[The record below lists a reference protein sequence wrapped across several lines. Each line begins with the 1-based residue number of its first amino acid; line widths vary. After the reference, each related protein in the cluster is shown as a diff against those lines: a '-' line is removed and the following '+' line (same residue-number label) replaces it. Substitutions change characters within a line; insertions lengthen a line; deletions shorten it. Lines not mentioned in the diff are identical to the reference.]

1 MNYIINSTAI
11 VFFFDNKPVKVE
23 KTAPEYTRILSA
35 FDLPSGQQEEVINA
49 ILNERVGEY
58 EKDGFTISPE
68 SVSYDG
74 ETLPDILA
82 DKVRAI
88 AAEGLPVKLFANFW
102 ENLNNNPSASSVRE
116 LYDFLA
122 YKELPITEDGFFIAY
137 KGVAS
142 NGLSIHGNTKTKVL
156 QGIVDNN
163 GKIQNNVGDTIEVK
177 RWDVDDNR
185 DNGCSFGLHVGSMD
199 YATTWGEQTL
209 VVKVN
214 PADVVSVPTDCGC
227 QKCRVSKYEV
237 IDSYQNEIKS
247 AITDSEGN
255 PMESVEAAKY
265 EDFLRSID
273 QFCQTYTTHLKVLEN
288 VGKTSEGCRWLR
300 VKCIQ
305 EMGDFEERP
314 SRVRVLDGLSELGYY
329 WDKDSDGEYV
339 VDLND

>member
-1 MNYIINSTAI
+1 MNYIINNKSI
-11 VFFFDNKPVKVE
+11 VFFFENKPVKVE

-35 FDLPSGQQEEVINA
+35 FDLPDGEQEEVINA
-49 ILNERVGEY
+49 ILNEKVGEY
-58 EKDGFTISPE
+58 EKDGFTISPDE
-68 SVSYDG
+68 VSYKG
-74 ETLPDILA
+74 ETLPDVLA
-82 DKVRAI
+82 DKVRSI
-88 AAEGLPVKLFANFW
+88 ASEGLPVKLFANFW
-102 ENLNNNPSASSVRE
+102 ENLNENPSASSVRE
-116 LYDFLA
+116 LFDFLA

-142 NGLSIHGNTKTKVL
+142 DGLSVCGNTKTKVL

-163 GKIQNNVGDTIEVK
+163 GKIQNNVGDTIEVN

-185 DNGCSFGLHVGSMD
+185 DNGCSFGLHVGSMN
-199 YATTWGEQTL
+199 YATTWGQKTL

-214 PADVVSVPTDCGC
+214 PADVVSVPNDCSC

-237 IDSYQNEIKS
+237 IDSYENEIKS

-255 PMESVEAAKY
+255 PMESVEAAEY

-273 QFCQTYTTHLKVLEN
+273 QFCREKMD
-288 VGKTSEGCRWLR
+288 EGLRYLR
-300 VKCIQ
+300 VRAIQ

-314 SRVRVLDGLSELGYY
+314 SRVRVLDGLSDLGYY

>member
-142 NGLSIHGNTKTKVL
+142 NGLSVCGNTKTKVL

-199 YATTWGEQTL
+199 YATMWGEKTL

-237 IDSYQNEIKS
+237 IDSYENEIKS
-247 AITDSEGN
+247 VITDSEGN
-255 PMESVEAAKY
+255 PMESVEAAEY

-273 QFCQTYTTHLKVLEN
+273 QFCIEQMN
-288 VGKTSEGCRWLR
+288 EGLRYLR
-300 VKCIQ
+300 VRAIQ
-305 EMGDFEERP
+305 ELGDFEERP
-314 SRVRVLDGLSELGYY
+314 SRVRVLDGLSDLGYY

>member
-137 KGVAS
+137 KGVSS
-142 NGLSIHGNTKTKVL
+142 NGLSICGNTKTKVL
-156 QGIVDNN
+156 QGIVDNS

-237 IDSYQNEIKS
+237 IDSYENEIKS
-247 AITDSEGN
+247 VVTDSEGN
-255 PMESVEAAKY
+255 PMESVEAAEY

-273 QFCQTYTTHLKVLEN
+273 QFCIEQMN
-288 VGKTSEGCRWLR
+288 EGLRYLR
-300 VKCIQ
+300 VRAIQ

-314 SRVRVLDGLSELGYY
+314 SRVRVLDGLSDLGYY

>member
-237 IDSYQNEIKS
+237 IDSYQNEIKN

-255 PMESVEAAKY
+255 PMESVEAAEY

-273 QFCQTYTTHLKVLEN
+273 QFCREQMN
-288 VGKTSEGCRWLR
+288 EGLRYLR
-300 VKCIQ
+300 VRAIQ

-314 SRVRVLDGLSELGYY
+314 SRVRVLDGLSDLGYY

>member
-137 KGVAS
+137 KGVSS
-142 NGLSIHGNTKTKVL
+142 NGLSICGNTKTKVL
-156 QGIVDNN
+156 QGIVDNS

-199 YATTWGEQTL
+199 YATMWGEKTL

-237 IDSYQNEIKS
+237 IDSYENEIKS
-247 AITDSEGN
+247 VITDSEGN
-255 PMESVEAAKY
+255 PMESVEAAEY

-273 QFCQTYTTHLKVLEN
+273 QFCIEQMN
-288 VGKTSEGCRWLR
+288 EGLRYLR
-300 VKCIQ
+300 VRAIQ
-305 EMGDFEERP
+305 ELGDFEERP
-314 SRVRVLDGLSELGYY
+314 SRVRVLDGLSDLGYY

>member
-1 MNYIINSTAI
+1 MNYIINNTAI

-58 EKDGFTISPE
+58 EKDGFTISPD

-82 DKVRAI
+82 DKVRGI

-116 LYDFLA
+116 LFDFLA

-237 IDSYQNEIKS
+237 IDSYQNEIKN

-255 PMESVEAAKY
+255 PMESVEAAEY

-273 QFCQTYTTHLKVLEN
+273 QFCREQMD
-288 VGKTSEGCRWLR
+288 EGLRYLR
-300 VKCIQ
+300 VRAIQ

-314 SRVRVLDGLSELGYY
+314 SRVRVLDGLSDLGYY

>member
-1 MNYIINSTAI
+1 MNYIINNTAI

-35 FDLPSGQQEEVINA
+35 FDLPSGEQEEVINA

-58 EKDGFTISPE
+58 EKDGFTISPD

-82 DKVRAI
+82 DKVRGI

-122 YKELPITEDGFFIAY
+122 YKELPVTEDGFFIAY

-142 NGLSIHGNTKTKVL
+142 NGLSVCGNTKTKVL
-156 QGIVDNN
+156 QGIVDDN

-199 YATTWGEQTL
+199 YATTWGEKTL

-214 PADVVSVPTDCGC
+214 PADVVSVPNDCSC

-237 IDSYQNEIKS
+237 IDSYENEIKS

-255 PMESVEAAKY
+255 PMESVEAAEY
-265 EDFLRSID
+265 QDFLRSID
-273 QFCQTYTTHLKVLEN
+273 QFCIEQMN
-288 VGKTSEGCRWLR
+288 EGLRYLR
-300 VKCIQ
+300 VRAIQ

-314 SRVRVLDGLSELGYY
+314 NRVRVLDGLSELGYY

>member
-142 NGLSIHGNTKTKVL
+142 NGLSVCGNTKTKVL
-156 QGIVDNN
+156 QGIVDNS

-199 YATTWGEQTL
+199 YATTWGEKTL

-237 IDSYQNEIKS
+237 IDSYENEIKS
-247 AITDSEGN
+247 VITDSEGN
-255 PMESVEAAKY
+255 PMESVEAAEY

-273 QFCQTYTTHLKVLEN
+273 QFCIEQMN
-288 VGKTSEGCRWLR
+288 EGLRYLR
-300 VKCIQ
+300 VRAIQ

-314 SRVRVLDGLSELGYY
+314 SRVRVLDGLSDLGYY

>member
-142 NGLSIHGNTKTKVL
+142 NGLSVCGNTKTKVL
-156 QGIVDNN
+156 QGIVDNS

-199 YATTWGEQTL
+199 YATMWGEKTL

-237 IDSYQNEIKS
+237 IDSYENEIKS
-247 AITDSEGN
+247 VITDSEGN
-255 PMESVEAAKY
+255 PMESVEAAEY

-273 QFCQTYTTHLKVLEN
+273 QFCIEQMN
-288 VGKTSEGCRWLR
+288 EGLRYLR
-300 VKCIQ
+300 VRAIQ
-305 EMGDFEERP
+305 ELGDFEERP
-314 SRVRVLDGLSELGYY
+314 SRVRVLDGLSDLGYY

>member
-1 MNYIINSTAI
+1 MKYIINSSAI
-11 VFFFDNKPVKVE
+11 VFFFNGKPLKVE
-23 KTAPEYTRILSA
+23 KSSHEYNRIIKC
-35 FDLPSGQQEEVINA
+35 FDLPDSEQEDAIHA
-49 ILNERVGEY
+49 ILDEKVGQFER
-58 EKDGFTISPE
+58 DGFSIAPDG
-68 SVSYDG
+68 VSYDG
-74 ETLPDILA
+74 EALPDVLA
-82 DKVRAI
+82 DKVRQI
-88 AAEGLPVKLFANFW
+88 AAEGLPVSMFAKFW
-102 ENLNNNPSASSVRE
+102 ENLNNNPSANSVRE

-122 YKELPITEDGFFIAY
+122 YKELPITEDGCFLAY
-137 KGVAS
+137 KGVDS
-142 NGLSIHGNTKTKVL
+142 SGLSLHGNTKTKVI

-237 IDSYQNEIKS
+237 IDSYQNEIKN

-255 PMESVEAAKY
+255 PMESVEVAEH

-273 QFCQTYTTHLKVLEN
+273 QFCREQMN
-288 VGKTSEGCRWLR
+288 EGLRYLR
-300 VKCIQ
+300 VRAIQ

-314 SRVRVLDGLSELGYY
+314 SRVRVLDGLSDLGYY

>member
-1 MNYIINSTAI
+1 MNYIINNTAI

-116 LYDFLA
+116 LFDFLA

-237 IDSYQNEIKS
+237 IDSYQNEIKN

-255 PMESVEAAKY
+255 PMESVEAAEY

-273 QFCQTYTTHLKVLEN
+273 QFCREQMD
-288 VGKTSEGCRWLR
+288 EGLRYLR
-300 VKCIQ
+300 VRAIQ

-314 SRVRVLDGLSELGYY
+314 SRVRVLDGLSDLGYY

>member
-1 MNYIINSTAI
+1 MNYIINNTAI

-58 EKDGFTISPE
+58 DKDGFTISPE

-142 NGLSIHGNTKTKVL
+142 NGLSVHGNTKTKVL

-237 IDSYQNEIKS
+237 IDSYQNEIKN

-255 PMESVEAAKY
+255 PMESVEAAEY

-273 QFCQTYTTHLKVLEN
+273 QFCREQMN
-288 VGKTSEGCRWLR
+288 EGLRYLR
-300 VKCIQ
+300 VRAIQ

-314 SRVRVLDGLSELGYY
+314 SRVRVLDGLSDLGYY

>member
-142 NGLSIHGNTKTKVL
+142 NGLSVCGNTKTKVL

-199 YATTWGEQTL
+199 YATTWGEKTL

-237 IDSYQNEIKS
+237 IDSYENEIKS
-247 AITDSEGN
+247 VITDSEGN
-255 PMESVEAAKY
+255 PMESVEAAEY

-273 QFCQTYTTHLKVLEN
+273 QFCIEQMN
-288 VGKTSEGCRWLR
+288 EGLRYLR
-300 VKCIQ
+300 VRAIQ

-314 SRVRVLDGLSELGYY
+314 SRVRVLDGLSDLGYY

>member
-1 MNYIINSTAI
+1 MMNYIINATSI
-11 VFFFDNKPVKVE
+11 VFFFENKPVKVE

-35 FDLPSGQQEEVINA
+35 FDLPAGEQEKVINA
-49 ILNERVGEY
+49 ILNEKTGEY
-58 EKDGFTISPE
+58 EKDGFTISPDE
-68 SVSYDG
+68 VSYKG

-82 DKVRAI
+82 DKVRGI

-116 LYDFLA
+116 LFDFLA

-137 KGVAS
+137 KGVSS
-142 NGLSIHGNTKTKVL
+142 NGLSVCGNTKTKVL

-255 PMESVEAAKY
+255 PMESVEAAEY

-273 QFCQTYTTHLKVLEN
+273 QFCREQMN
-288 VGKTSEGCRWLR
+288 EGLRYLR
-300 VKCIQ
+300 VRAIQ

-314 SRVRVLDGLSELGYY
+314 SRVRVLDGLSDLGYY

>member
-137 KGVAS
+137 KGVSS
-142 NGLSIHGNTKTKVL
+142 NGLSVCGNTKTKVL

-199 YATTWGEQTL
+199 YATMWGEKTL

-237 IDSYQNEIKS
+237 IDSYENEIKS
-247 AITDSEGN
+247 VVTDSEGN
-255 PMESVEAAKY
+255 PMESVEAAEY

-273 QFCQTYTTHLKVLEN
+273 QFCIEQMN
-288 VGKTSEGCRWLR
+288 EGLRYLR
-300 VKCIQ
+300 VRAIQ

-314 SRVRVLDGLSELGYY
+314 SRVRVLDGLSDLGYY

>member
-1 MNYIINSTAI
+1 MNYIINNTAI

-35 FDLPSGQQEEVINA
+35 FDLPSGKQEEVINA

-58 EKDGFTISPE
+58 DKDGFTISPE

-163 GKIQNNVGDTIEVK
+163 GKIQNNIGDTIEVK

-209 VVKVN
+209 VVKIN

-237 IDSYQNEIKS
+237 IDSYQNEIKN

-255 PMESVEAAKY
+255 PMESVEVAEH

-273 QFCQTYTTHLKVLEN
+273 QFCREQMN
-288 VGKTSEGCRWLR
+288 EGLRYLR
-300 VKCIQ
+300 VRAIQ

-314 SRVRVLDGLSELGYY
+314 SRVRVLDGLSDLGYY

>member
-1 MNYIINSTAI
+1 MNYIINNTAI

-35 FDLPSGQQEEVINA
+35 FDLPSGKQEEVINA

-237 IDSYQNEIKS
+237 IDSYQNEIKN

-255 PMESVEAAKY
+255 PMESVEAAEY

-273 QFCQTYTTHLKVLEN
+273 QFCREQMN
-288 VGKTSEGCRWLR
+288 EGLRYLR
-300 VKCIQ
+300 VRAIQ

-314 SRVRVLDGLSELGYY
+314 SRVRVLDGLSDLGYY

>member
-1 MNYIINSTAI
+1 MNYIINNTAI

-58 EKDGFTISPE
+58 DKDGFTISPE

-237 IDSYQNEIKS
+237 IDSYQNEIKN

-255 PMESVEAAKY
+255 PMESVEAAEY

-273 QFCQTYTTHLKVLEN
+273 QFCREQMD
-288 VGKTSEGCRWLR
+288 EGLRYLR
-300 VKCIQ
+300 VRAIQ

-314 SRVRVLDGLSELGYY
+314 SRVRVLDGLSDLGYY

>member
-137 KGVAS
+137 KGVSS
-142 NGLSIHGNTKTKVL
+142 NGLSVCGNTKTKVL

-199 YATTWGEQTL
+199 YATTWGEKTL

-237 IDSYQNEIKS
+237 IDSYENEIKS
-247 AITDSEGN
+247 VITDSEGN
-255 PMESVEAAKY
+255 PMESVEAAEY

-273 QFCQTYTTHLKVLEN
+273 QFCIEQMN
-288 VGKTSEGCRWLR
+288 EGLRYLR
-300 VKCIQ
+300 VRAIQ

-314 SRVRVLDGLSELGYY
+314 SRVRVLDGLSDLGYY

>member
-237 IDSYQNEIKS
+237 IDSYQNEIKN

-255 PMESVEAAKY
+255 PMESVEAAEY

-273 QFCQTYTTHLKVLEN
+273 QFCIE
-288 VGKTSEGCRWLR
+288 KTNEGLRYLR
-300 VKCIQ
+300 VRAIQ
-305 EMGDFEERP
+305 ELADFEERP
-314 SRVRVLDGLSELGYY
+314 SRVRVLDGLSDLGYY
-329 WDKDSDGEYV
+329 WDKDSDGEYM
-339 VDLND
+339 VDLNG

>member
-1 MNYIINSTAI
+1 MNYIINNTAI

-116 LYDFLA
+116 LFDFLA

-237 IDSYQNEIKS
+237 IDSYQNEIKN

-255 PMESVEAAKY
+255 PMESVEAAEY

-273 QFCQTYTTHLKVLEN
+273 QFCREQMN
-288 VGKTSEGCRWLR
+288 EGLRYLR
-300 VKCIQ
+300 VRAIQ

-314 SRVRVLDGLSELGYY
+314 SRVRVLDGLSDLGYY

>member
-142 NGLSIHGNTKTKVL
+142 NGLSVCGNTKTKVL
-156 QGIVDNN
+156 QGIVDDN

-199 YATTWGEQTL
+199 YATTWGEKTL

-237 IDSYQNEIKS
+237 IDSYENEIKS
-247 AITDSEGN
+247 VITDSEGN
-255 PMESVEAAKY
+255 PMESVEAAEY

-273 QFCQTYTTHLKVLEN
+273 QFCIEQMN
-288 VGKTSEGCRWLR
+288 EGLRYLR
-300 VKCIQ
+300 VRAIQ

-314 SRVRVLDGLSELGYY
+314 SRVRVLDGLSDLGYY

>member
-49 ILNERVGEY
+49 ILNEKTGEY
-58 EKDGFTISPE
+58 EKDGFTISPD

-82 DKVRAI
+82 DKVRGI

-142 NGLSIHGNTKTKVL
+142 NGLSVHGNTKTKVL
-156 QGIVDNN
+156 QGIVDDN

-185 DNGCSFGLHVGSMD
+185 DNGCSFGLHVGSMN
-199 YATTWGEQTL
+199 YATTWGEKTL
-209 VVKVN
+209 VVKIN
-214 PADVVSVPTDCGC
+214 PADVVSVPTDCSC

-237 IDSYQNEIKS
+237 IDSFENEIKS

-255 PMESVEAAKY
+255 PMESVESAEY

-273 QFCQTYTTHLKVLEN
+273 QFCIEQMN
-288 VGKTSEGCRWLR
+288 EGLRYLR
-300 VKCIQ
+300 VRAIQ
-305 EMGDFEERP
+305 ETGDFEERP
-314 SRVRVLDGLSELGYY
+314 SRVRVLDGLNELGYY

>member
-1 MNYIINSTAI
+1 MNYIINNTAI

-35 FDLPSGQQEEVINA
+35 FDLPSGKQEEVINA

-116 LYDFLA
+116 LFDFLA

-237 IDSYQNEIKS
+237 IDSYQNEIKN

-255 PMESVEAAKY
+255 PMESVEAAEY

-273 QFCQTYTTHLKVLEN
+273 QFCREQMD
-288 VGKTSEGCRWLR
+288 EGLRYLR
-300 VKCIQ
+300 VRAIQ

-314 SRVRVLDGLSELGYY
+314 SRVRVLDGLSDLGYY

>member
-1 MNYIINSTAI
+1 MNYIINNKSI
-11 VFFFDNKPVKVE
+11 VFFFENKPVKVE

-35 FDLPSGQQEEVINA
+35 FDLPDGEQEEVINA
-49 ILNERVGEY
+49 ILNEKVGEY
-58 EKDGFTISPE
+58 EKDGFTISPDE
-68 SVSYDG
+68 VSYKG
-74 ETLPDILA
+74 ETLPDVLA
-82 DKVRAI
+82 DKVRSI
-88 AAEGLPVKLFANFW
+88 ASEGLPVKLFANFW
-102 ENLNNNPSASSVRE
+102 ENLNENPSASSVRE
-116 LYDFLA
+116 LFDFLA

-142 NGLSIHGNTKTKVL
+142 DGLSVCGNTKTKVL

-214 PADVVSVPTDCGC
+214 PADVVSVPNDCSC

-237 IDSYQNEIKS
+237 IDSYENEIKS

-255 PMESVEAAKY
+255 PMESVEAAEY

-273 QFCQTYTTHLKVLEN
+273 QFCREKMD
-288 VGKTSEGCRWLR
+288 EGLRYLR
-300 VKCIQ
+300 VRAIQ

-314 SRVRVLDGLSELGYY
+314 SRVRVLDGLSDLGYY

>member
-23 KTAPEYTRILSA
+23 KTAPEYTRILAA
-35 FDLPSGQQEEVINA
+35 FDLPSGEQEEVINA
-49 ILNERVGEY
+49 ILNEKVGEY

-82 DKVRAI
+82 DKVRSI

-116 LYDFLA
+116 LYDFLS
-122 YKELPITEDGFFIAY
+122 YKELPITEDGFFLAY

-142 NGLSIHGNTKTKVL
+142 NGLSVCGNTKTKVL
-156 QGIVDNN
+156 QGIVDEN

-199 YATTWGEQTL
+199 YATTWGEKTL

-227 QKCRVSKYEV
+227 QKCRVSKYEI
-237 IDSYQNEIKS
+237 IDAYENEIKN

-255 PMESVEAAKY
+255 PMESVEAAEY

-273 QFCQTYTTHLKVLEN
+273 QFCIEKMN
-288 VGKTSEGCRWLR
+288 EGLRYLR
-300 VKCIQ
+300 VRAIQ

-314 SRVRVLDGLSELGYY
+314 SRVRVLDGLSDLGYY
-329 WDKDSDGEYV
+329 WDKDSDGEYM

>member
-1 MNYIINSTAI
+1 MNYIINATSI
-11 VFFFDNKPVKVE
+11 VFFFENKPVKVE

-49 ILNERVGEY
+49 ILNEKVGEY
-58 EKDGFTISPE
+58 EKDGFTISPDE
-68 SVSYDG
+68 VSYKG
-74 ETLPDILA
+74 ETLPDVLA
-82 DKVRAI
+82 NKVRDI
-88 AAEGLPVKLFANFW
+88 ASEGLPVKLFANFW

-122 YKELPITEDGFFIAY
+122 YKELPITEDGFFLAY

-142 NGLSIHGNTKTKVL
+142 NGLSVCGNVKTKVL
-156 QGIVDNN
+156 QGIVDGN

-199 YATTWGEQTL
+199 YATTWGEKTL
-209 VVKVN
+209 VVKIN
-214 PADVVSVPTDCGC
+214 PADVVSVPTDCSC

-237 IDSYQNEIKS
+237 IDSYENEIKS

-255 PMESVEAAKY
+255 PMESVEAAEY

-273 QFCQTYTTHLKVLEN
+273 QFCIEQMN
-288 VGKTSEGCRWLR
+288 EGLRYLR
-300 VKCIQ
+300 VRAIQ

>member
-1 MNYIINSTAI
+1 MNYIINNTAI

-58 EKDGFTISPE
+58 DKDGFTISPE

-237 IDSYQNEIKS
+237 IDSYQNEIKN

-255 PMESVEAAKY
+255 PMESVEAAEY

-273 QFCQTYTTHLKVLEN
+273 QFCREQMN
-288 VGKTSEGCRWLR
+288 EGLRYLR
-300 VKCIQ
+300 VRAIQ

-314 SRVRVLDGLSELGYY
+314 SRVRVLDGLSDLGYY

>member
-142 NGLSIHGNTKTKVL
+142 NGLSVCGNTKTKVL
-156 QGIVDNN
+156 QGIVDDN

-199 YATTWGEQTL
+199 YATTWGEKTL

-237 IDSYQNEIKS
+237 IDSYENEIKS
-247 AITDSEGN
+247 VITDSEGN
-255 PMESVEAAKY
+255 PMESVEAAEY

-273 QFCQTYTTHLKVLEN
+273 QFCIEQMN
-288 VGKTSEGCRWLR
+288 EGLRYLR
-300 VKCIQ
+300 VRAIQ
-305 EMGDFEERP
+305 ELGDFEERP
-314 SRVRVLDGLSELGYY
+314 SRVRVLDGLSDLGYY

>member
-142 NGLSIHGNTKTKVL
+142 NGLSVHGNTKTKVL

-237 IDSYQNEIKS
+237 IDSYQNEIKN

-255 PMESVEAAKY
+255 PMESVEAAEY

-273 QFCQTYTTHLKVLEN
+273 QFCREQMN
-288 VGKTSEGCRWLR
+288 EGLRYLR
-300 VKCIQ
+300 VRAIQ

-314 SRVRVLDGLSELGYY
+314 SRVRVLDGLSDLGYY

>member
-1 MNYIINSTAI
+1 MNYIINNTAI

-35 FDLPSGQQEEVINA
+35 FDLPSGKQEEVINA

-58 EKDGFTISPE
+58 DKDGFTISPE

-163 GKIQNNVGDTIEVK
+163 GKIQNNIGDTIEVK

-199 YATTWGEQTL
+199 YATMWGEQTL
-209 VVKVN
+209 VVKIN

-237 IDSYQNEIKS
+237 IDSYQNEIKN

-255 PMESVEAAKY
+255 PMESVEVAEH

-273 QFCQTYTTHLKVLEN
+273 QFCREQMN
-288 VGKTSEGCRWLR
+288 EGLRYLR
-300 VKCIQ
+300 VRAIQ

-314 SRVRVLDGLSELGYY
+314 SRVRVLDGLSDLGYY

>member
-1 MNYIINSTAI
+1 M
-11 VFFFDNKPVKVE
+11 
-23 KTAPEYTRILSA
+23 
-35 FDLPSGQQEEVINA
+35 PSGEQEEVINT
-49 ILNERVGEY
+49 ILNEKTGEY

-74 ETLPDILA
+74 ETLPDVLA
-82 DKVRAI
+82 NKVRSI
-88 AAEGLPVKLFANFW
+88 ASEGLPVKLFANFW

-142 NGLSIHGNTKTKVL
+142 NGLSVHGNTKTKVL
-156 QGIVDNN
+156 QGIVDDN

-185 DNGCSFGLHVGSMD
+185 DNGCSFGLHVGSMN
-199 YATTWGEQTL
+199 YATTWGQKTL
-209 VVKVN
+209 VVKIN

-227 QKCRVSKYEV
+227 QKCRVSKYEI
-237 IDSYQNEIKS
+237 IDAYENEIKS

-255 PMESVEAAKY
+255 PMESVEAAEH

-273 QFCQTYTTHLKVLEN
+273 QFCIEKMD
-288 VGKTSEGCRWLR
+288 EGLRYLR
-300 VKCIQ
+300 VRAIQ

-314 SRVRVLDGLSELGYY
+314 SRIRVLDGLSELGYY
-329 WDKDSDGEYV
+329 WDKDSDGEFV

>member
-142 NGLSIHGNTKTKVL
+142 NGLSVCGNTKTKVL
-156 QGIVDNN
+156 QGIVDNS

-199 YATTWGEQTL
+199 YATMWGEKTL

-237 IDSYQNEIKS
+237 IDSYENEIKS
-247 AITDSEGN
+247 VVTDSEGN
-255 PMESVEAAKY
+255 PMESVEAAEY

-273 QFCQTYTTHLKVLEN
+273 QFCIEQMN
-288 VGKTSEGCRWLR
+288 EGLRYLR
-300 VKCIQ
+300 VRAIQ
-305 EMGDFEERP
+305 ELGDFEERP
-314 SRVRVLDGLSELGYY
+314 SRVRVLDGLSDLGYY

>member
-11 VFFFDNKPVKVE
+11 VFLFDNKPVKVE

-35 FDLPSGQQEEVINA
+35 FDLPSGEQEEVINA
-49 ILNERVGEY
+49 ILNEKVGEY
-58 EKDGFTISPE
+58 EKDGFTISPD

-88 AAEGLPVKLFANFW
+88 ASEGLPVKLFANFW

-142 NGLSIHGNTKTKVL
+142 NGLSVCGNVKTKVL
-156 QGIVDNN
+156 QGIVDGN

-199 YATTWGEQTL
+199 YATTWGEKTL

-227 QKCRVSKYEV
+227 QKCRVSKYEI
-237 IDSYQNEIKS
+237 IDAYENEIKS
-247 AITDSEGN
+247 VITDSEGN
-255 PMESVEAAKY
+255 PMESVEAAEY

-273 QFCQTYTTHLKVLEN
+273 QFCIEKMD
-288 VGKTSEGCRWLR
+288 EGLRYLR
-300 VKCIQ
+300 VRAIQ
-305 EMGDFEERP
+305 ELGDFEERP
-314 SRVRVLDGLSELGYY
+314 SRVRVLDGLSDLGYY

>member
-58 EKDGFTISPE
+58 EKDGFTISPD

-142 NGLSIHGNTKTKVL
+142 NGLSVHGNTKTKVL
-156 QGIVDNN
+156 QGIVDDN

-199 YATTWGEQTL
+199 YATTWGEKTL

-227 QKCRVSKYEV
+227 QKCRVSKYEI
-237 IDSYQNEIKS
+237 IDSYENEIKS

-255 PMESVEAAKY
+255 PMESVEAAEY

-273 QFCQTYTTHLKVLEN
+273 QFCIE
-288 VGKTSEGCRWLR
+288 KTNEGLRYLR
-300 VKCIQ
+300 VRAIQ
-305 EMGDFEERP
+305 ELADFEERP
-314 SRVRVLDGLSELGYY
+314 SRVRVLDGLSDLGYY

>member
-58 EKDGFTISPE
+58 DKDGFTISPE

-142 NGLSIHGNTKTKVL
+142 NGLSVHGNTKTKVL

-237 IDSYQNEIKS
+237 IDSYQNEIKN

-255 PMESVEAAKY
+255 PMESVEAAEY

-273 QFCQTYTTHLKVLEN
+273 QFCREQMN
-288 VGKTSEGCRWLR
+288 EGLRYLR
-300 VKCIQ
+300 VRAIQ

-314 SRVRVLDGLSELGYY
+314 SRVRVLDGLSDLGYY

>member
-142 NGLSIHGNTKTKVL
+142 NGLSVCGNTKTKVL
-156 QGIVDNN
+156 QGIVDDN

-199 YATTWGEQTL
+199 YATTWGEKTL

-214 PADVVSVPTDCGC
+214 PADVVSVPNDCSC

-247 AITDSEGN
+247 VITDSEGN
-255 PMESVEAAKY
+255 PMESVEAAEY

-273 QFCQTYTTHLKVLEN
+273 QFCIEQMN
-288 VGKTSEGCRWLR
+288 EGLRYLR
-300 VKCIQ
+300 VRAIQ

-314 SRVRVLDGLSELGYY
+314 SRVRVLDGLSDLGYY

>member
-1 MNYIINSTAI
+1 MNYIINNTAI

-23 KTAPEYTRILSA
+23 KTAPEYTRILAA
-35 FDLPSGQQEEVINA
+35 FDLPSGEQEEVINA
-49 ILNERVGEY
+49 ILNEKTGEY

-82 DKVRAI
+82 DKVRGI

-142 NGLSIHGNTKTKVL
+142 NGLSVCGNTKTKVL
-156 QGIVDNN
+156 QGIVDDN

-199 YATTWGEQTL
+199 YATTWGEKTL

-237 IDSYQNEIKS
+237 IDSFENEIKS
-247 AITDSEGN
+247 VITDSEGN
-255 PMESVEAAKY
+255 PMESAEAAEY

-273 QFCQTYTTHLKVLEN
+273 EFCIKKFHEGLRYLN
-288 VGKTSEGCRWLR
+288 VKA
-300 VKCIQ
+300 IQ
-305 EMGDFEERP
+305 EVVDWEVTP
-314 SRVRVLDGLSELGYY
+314 SRVRVLDGLSDLGYY
-329 WDKDSDGEYV
+329 WDKDSEGNYI
-339 VDLND
+339 VDLNE